1 MIALC
6 LSGIGIALFFVL
18 LSLCRQQ
25 PAAKA
30 EEGHEAT
37 PVYLTFA
44 DKPDRILSGM
54 DSLLEQARQVGTAA
68 QRWRWAPLILFA
80 GGMGLIWID
89 GLFDLFGYTSIVF
102 TSGGILIWIAAF
114 VMAIALRRKR
124 AQAFPPRYQE
134 VRQMLFTLRDDLRRG
149 STFLGHL
156 DLSGTMLPSKVARE
170 AHDSQNRTTQYF
182 RDEWL
187 NLKAKL
193 YDGNILRLSAIER
206 IKQRKSYWKR
216 GRVSGKMK
224 LKPAK
229 LKGIDQQ
236 LKVRIAVNPQV
247 YEIVPNARFR
257 AGRKIGHFTIATL
270 NTQGGIIET
279 VATSSI
285 EEVKSENILE
295 VLKSAYSLLKRKVA

>member
-6 LSGIGIALFFVL
+6 LSGIGTALFFVL
-18 LSLCRQQ
+18 FGLCRQQ
-25 PAAKA
+25 PAGEA
-30 EEGHEAT
+30 EKSREPT

-44 DKPDRILSGM
+44 DKPDRILNGM
-54 DSLLEQARQVGTAA
+54 DGLLEQAQRAGTAA
-68 QRWRWAPLILFA
+68 QRWRWAPLIIFA
-80 GGMGLIWID
+80 VGMGLIWID
-89 GLFDLFGYTSIVF
+89 GLFDLLGYTSIVF
-102 TSGGILIWIAAF
+102 TSGGISIWIAAF
-114 VMAIALRRKR
+114 VMAIVLRRKQ
-124 AQAFPPRYQE
+124 AQTFPPRYQE
-134 VRQMLFTLRDDLRRG
+134 VRQILFTLRDDLRRG

-156 DLSGTMLPSKVARE
+156 DLSGALLPTKVARE

-206 IKQRKSYWKR
+206 VKQRKSYWKR

-229 LKGIDQQ
+229 LKGAEQQ
-236 LKVRIAVNPQV
+236 LKVRIVVNPQV
-247 YEIVPNARFR
+247 YEIVPNAKFR
-257 AGRKIGHFTIATL
+257 AGQKVGNFTIATL

-279 VATSSI
+279 MATSPP